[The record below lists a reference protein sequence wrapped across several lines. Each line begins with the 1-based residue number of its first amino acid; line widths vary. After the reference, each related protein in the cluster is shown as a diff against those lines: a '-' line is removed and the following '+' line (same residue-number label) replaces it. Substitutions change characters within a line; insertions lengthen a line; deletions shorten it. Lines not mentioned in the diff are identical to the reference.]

1 MRRAECGRKECGHS
15 IYAFTTLV
23 VTSEPRSGAGS
34 GGARSGLLV
43 GGPLRV
49 PEALRGPLAEA
60 AVVLLLGNG

>member
-1 MRRAECGRKECGHS
+1 M
-15 IYAFTTLV
+15 TLV

-34 GGARSGLLV
+34 GGARSGLLA